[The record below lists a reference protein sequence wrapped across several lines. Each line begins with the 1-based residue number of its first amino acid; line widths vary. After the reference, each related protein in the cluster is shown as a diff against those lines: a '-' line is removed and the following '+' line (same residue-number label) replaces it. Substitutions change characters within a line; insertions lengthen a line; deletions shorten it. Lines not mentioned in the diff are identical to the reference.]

1 MSGFARGI
9 ATQAHKTVEK
19 FNGKTIAVLGNGLD
33 ICYPSENWKIRNFL
47 IESGVIISEFLP
59 GTKPDAVNFPK
70 RNRII
75 SGLFKGVLIIEAGK
89 KSGAVITAMNA
100 LD

>member
-1 MSGFARGI
+1 MSGFSRGI
-9 ATQAHKTVEK
+9 DTQAHKTVEK

-47 IESGVIISEFLP
+47 IESGAIISEFLP
-59 GTKPDAVNFPK
+59 ETKPDAVNLPK

-75 SGLFKGVLIIEAGK
+75 
-89 KSGAVITAMNA
+89 
-100 LD
+100 